1 MHRSLHSLADIL
13 LLGRESG
20 QGGPNLREGGGPIR
34 LESAFRQLLVQKRH
48 QHFQQHHTCLL
59 GSPCQCTQ
67 RTVTCYSS
75 PHQRTR
81 IGTRGNGERS
91 TWGDP
96 SSAAGWVAPAMP
108 GSTWPTT

>member
-48 QHFQQHHTCLL
+48 QHFQQ
-59 GSPCQCTQ
+59 
-67 RTVTCYSS
+67 
-75 PHQRTR
+75 
-81 IGTRGNGERS
+81 
-91 TWGDP
+91 
-96 SSAAGWVAPAMP
+96 
-108 GSTWPTT
+108 PTTRVSWVPLASARSAP